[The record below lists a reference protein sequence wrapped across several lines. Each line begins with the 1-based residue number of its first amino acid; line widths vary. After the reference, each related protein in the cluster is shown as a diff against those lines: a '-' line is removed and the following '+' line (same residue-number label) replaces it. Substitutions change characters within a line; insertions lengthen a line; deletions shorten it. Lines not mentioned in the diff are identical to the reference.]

1 MSYFLKAYQNV
12 TRSCKGNDFIVA
24 FNPLLQIHC
33 RGTAAVVSCDEELN
47 HFMMHNEIRTIL
59 GESSTP
65 VVTSERH
72 RQTRSMLLAIVPS
85 AGLK

>member
-1 MSYFLKAYQNV
+1 M
-12 TRSCKGNDFIVA
+12 
-24 FNPLLQIHC
+24 
-33 RGTAAVVSCDEELN
+33 VSCDEELN

-59 GESSTP
+59 GEFSTP